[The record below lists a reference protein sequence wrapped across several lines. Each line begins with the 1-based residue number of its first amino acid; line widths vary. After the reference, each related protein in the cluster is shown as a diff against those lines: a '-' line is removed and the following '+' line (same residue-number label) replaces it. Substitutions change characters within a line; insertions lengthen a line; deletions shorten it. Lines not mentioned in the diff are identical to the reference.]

1 MSELKARLTEDMKVS
16 MKAKDKPRLSTI
28 RLALS
33 EIKQREVD
41 ERKEL
46 TDADVLAIID
56 KMVKQRRD
64 SASQYDEAGR
74 DDLASQEKAEIEV
87 LVECKLP
94 SALPSSGLV
103 AVNTLQAGGN
113 SVQVGYEFGGSG
125 VSGFA
130 TVPPALAQGMDNYNR
145 TDRAPVMEAAVP
157 GGTLEL
163 NLFVDGDRVE
173 TFFAGGVAT
182 ITTVT
187 SNRQADSSLSSSFVN
202 TAGLDCAVTSWVLGL

>member
-87 LVECKLP
+87 LVEYLP
-94 SALPSSGLV
+94 TPLTDDEI
-103 AVNTLQAGGN
+103 NTLIDRAIEKTGATDMKGMGQIMAALRPAVQGRADMQA
-113 SVQVGYEFGGSG
+113 
-125 VSGFA
+125 VSGKVRA
-130 TVPPALAQGMDNYNR
+130 RLA
-145 TDRAPVMEAAVP
+145 P
-157 GGTLEL
+157 
-163 NLFVDGDRVE
+163 
-173 TFFAGGVAT
+173 
-182 ITTVT
+182 
-187 SNRQADSSLSSSFVN
+187 
-202 TAGLDCAVTSWVLGL
+202 

>member
-87 LVECKLP
+87 LVEYLP
-94 SALPSSGLV
+94 TPLTDDEI
-103 AVNTLQAGGN
+103 NTLIDQAIEKTGATDMKGMGQIMAALRPA
-113 SVQVGYEFGGSG
+113 VQGRADMQA
-125 VSGFA
+125 VSGKVRA
-130 TVPPALAQGMDNYNR
+130 RLA
-145 TDRAPVMEAAVP
+145 P
-157 GGTLEL
+157 
-163 NLFVDGDRVE
+163 
-173 TFFAGGVAT
+173 
-182 ITTVT
+182 
-187 SNRQADSSLSSSFVN
+187 
-202 TAGLDCAVTSWVLGL
+202 